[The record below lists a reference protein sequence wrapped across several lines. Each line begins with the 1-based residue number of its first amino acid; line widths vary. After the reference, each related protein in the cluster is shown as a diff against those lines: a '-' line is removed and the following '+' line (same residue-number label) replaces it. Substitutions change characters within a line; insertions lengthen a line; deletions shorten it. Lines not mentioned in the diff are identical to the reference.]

1 MSSRGYPH
9 TKQIM
14 ASRRAEAEARQAE
27 YDKLT
32 LQQKID
38 KLPPEPQAAKE
49 RAKLLAL
56 KNKPATKLATEV
68 EVSEEKK
75 HGLTAKERRAQ
86 EKK

>member
-1 MSSRGYPH
+1 MPR
-9 TKQIM
+9 TKAVM
-14 ASRRAEAEARQAE
+14 ESRRKEAEERQAA
-27 YDKLT
+27 YDALT

-38 KLPPEPQAAKE
+38 RLPPEPHAVKQ

-56 KNKPATKLATEV
+56 KDKPAAKPTVEV

-86 EKK
+86 EKKQ